1 MYINSPRTKRP
12 IAILGSYNNERII
25 AQKGNFTLFPE
36 QDAFSMEDMSDAENY
51 LTRIIID
58 SAYIEDIAEE
68 LYFIGWNELSLYP
81 ELESI
86 SKEIIRKNK

>member
-1 MYINSPRTKRP
+1 
-12 IAILGSYNNERII
+12 
-25 AQKGNFTLFPE
+25 
-36 QDAFSMEDMSDAENY
+36 MEDMSDAENY